1 MNYHLDSKDDMQ
13 ELLNGEKEKEEQIEA
28 DKNLDKILDET
39 ESREAWGNKA
49 EFLLASVGL
58 AVGVGNVWRFPYL
71 CQKNGG
77 GKWYNF
83 IINYSL
89 F

>member
-1 MNYHLDSKDDMQ
+1 MQ

-77 GKWYNF
+77 GK
-83 IINYSL
+83 
-89 F
+89 